1 MKRASIAL
9 VALAVFVLRVLPI
22 SDPDYHWHLATGRY
36 VVEHRAIPTVDPFSH
51 TALGAP
57 WIFVD
62 WVADVLMYLV
72 ARVAGD
78 VGNQVLFAAL
88 GALGVALAAERAR
101 ALVPRAT
108 PAMVLA
114 IALGVGA
121 VLSFRITPRPQ
132 TALFP
137 LLAALYLALE
147 RARVSPRARLLPPL
161 LIVVWQNFHSSALLG
176 VMVVAAYAL
185 GAVRE
190 KRDVRAWLAMTGA
203 SVVALFVAVRPFARL
218 RAGFH
223 HLGDRRVAEL
233 FPEWGSPFRQGV
245 MGAWVMVALILM
257 LLAFIAAA
265 ARFGSLGNW
274 LSLGVLFAVG
284 LSSARF
290 LPLAAIAAAPLALE
304 GLMLMGERLP
314 ARAVAGAAAVLSV
327 VALGEHA
334 KRPGLGLAPDSYPVH
349 AAEFL
354 RGHDELRGNLYND
367 FHFGGYLIWA
377 LAGRNPVFVD
387 GRSMALYDVG
397 FVRTAAL
404 SMDAELTA
412 LLDRYRV
419 PLVVIPPDRR
429 MGALQRLPGWALVYF
444 DDAAAILVREADLPA
459 AAPLAYRAIAPGRWF
474 DLEWYTAEPGRL
486 ARAELEVARARA
498 EAPGSSQVAVLADA
512 VALAARDYPRA
523 EAALRDAEVRFP
535 TSQRVAR
542 ARLISCM
549 TRGDAACACATAR
562 RIIRDY
568 PNNTYASSALIIM
581 SCQ

>member
-1 MKRASIAL
+1 MKRALIAL
-9 VALAVFVLRVLPI
+9 VALAVLVLRVLPI

-36 VVEHRAIPTVDPFSH
+36 VLEHRAIPTVDPFSH

-57 WIFVD
+57 WMFVD
-62 WVADVLMYLV
+62 WVADVLMFLV
-72 ARVAGD
+72 ARLAGD
-78 VGNQVLFAAL
+78 VGNQLLFALL

-108 PAMVLA
+108 AAMVLA

-137 LLAALYLALE
+137 LLAGLYLVLE
-147 RARVSPRARLLPPL
+147 RARTSPRARLYPPL

-176 VMVVAAYAL
+176 VMVIAAYAL
-185 GAVRE
+185 DAARE

-203 SVVALFVAVRPFARL
+203 SAVAVFVAVRPLARL
-218 RAGFH
+218 RAGFL
-223 HLGDRRVAEL
+223 HLGDPRVAEL
-233 FPEWGSPFRQGV
+233 FPEWGTPFREGV

-257 LLAFIAAA
+257 LLALIAAA
-265 ARFGSLGNW
+265 ARAGSLGNW

-290 LPLAAIAAAPLALE
+290 LPLVAIAAAPLALE
-304 GLMLMGERLP
+304 GLVLMGERLSG
-314 ARAVAGAAAVLSV
+314 RAVAVAASVLSIV
-327 VALGEHA
+327 GLAEHA
-334 KRPGLGLAPDSYPVH
+334 RRPGFGIAREAFPVH

-354 RGHDELRGNLYND
+354 RARELRGNLYNE
-367 FHFGGYLIWA
+367 FHFGGYLIWT
-377 LAGRNPVFVD
+377 LAGHNPVFVD
-387 GRSMALYDVG
+387 GRTMAVYDVG
-397 FVRTAAL
+397 FVRAAAL
-404 SMDAELTA
+404 SMDADLDA

-419 PLVVIPPDRR
+419 PIVVIPPDRR
-429 MGALQRLPGWALVYF
+429 MGALQRRPGWALVYF
-444 DDAAAILVREADLPA
+444 DDAAAILVREADVPA
-459 AAPLAYRAIAPGRWF
+459 AASLAYRAIAPGRWF
-474 DLEWYTAEPGRL
+474 DIKWLTEEPGRL
-486 ARAELEVARARA
+486 ARAEVEVARARA
-498 EAPGSSQVAVLADA
+498 EAPDSSQVAVLAVA
-512 VALAARDYPRA
+512 VALAAGDFPRA
-523 EAALRDAEVRFP
+523 EAALLDAEARFP
-535 TSQRVAR
+535 GVQRVAR

-562 RIIRDY
+562 RIAREY